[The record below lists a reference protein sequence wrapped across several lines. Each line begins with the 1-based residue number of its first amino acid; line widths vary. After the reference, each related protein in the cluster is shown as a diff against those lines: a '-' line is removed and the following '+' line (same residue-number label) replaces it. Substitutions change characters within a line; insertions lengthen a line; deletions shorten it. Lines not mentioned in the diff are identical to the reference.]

1 MAKVKTDVE
10 LKRVN
15 MNLPKVLVDRVE
27 EYGRQV
33 GVNTTNAF
41 IFLLYKGL
49 DNNFPI
55 ANTHDFDIQFLN
67 LLSENLLRDDRL
79 INKLIDKL
87 NFEQEEIKKMKGS
100 EKK

>member
-1 MAKVKTDVE
+1 MAKVKTNVE

-27 EYGRQV
+27 EYGNQV

-49 DNNFPI
+49 ENNYPI
-55 ANTHDFDIQFLN
+55 ADFQNFENEFID
-67 LLSENLLRDDRL
+67 LLSENLLHDDRF
-79 INKLIDKL
+79 ISKLIDMF
-87 NFEQEEIKKMKGS
+87 NSENEEIRKKGS
-100 EKK
+100 EEK

>member
-27 EYGRQV
+27 RYGRQV

-49 DNNFPI
+49 ESNYPI
-55 ANTHDFDIQFLN
+55 ADFQNFENEFLD
-67 LLSENLLRDDRL
+67 LLSENLLHDDRL
-79 INKLIDKL
+79 ISRLIDKF
-87 NFEQEEIKKMKGS
+87 NEEMKEIKKKGS
-100 EKK
+100 EEK